1 MNIETKW
8 TAFEEPSYV
17 TKKAKPRVTLS
28 PMKKFC
34 IGAKAF
40 RALGSPDAVLLYF
53 DIPGNRIGM
62 KKASLLEP
70 ISVRVTRCARDRTV
84 GYVSAGG
91 FCNQFRIR
99 PEVTIEFNEITF
111 DKDGMMILDLNS
123 ARRFKR

>member
-1 MNIETKW
+1 MNIETEW

-28 PMKKFC
+28 PTKKFC

-40 RALGSPDAVLLYF
+40 RAMGSPDAVLLYF
-53 DIPGNRIGM
+53 DIPGNRVGM
-62 KKASLLEP
+62 KKASLLLP
-70 ISVRVTRCARDRTV
+70 SSLRVTRSSRDRTV

-91 FCNQFRIR
+91 FCNQFRIK
-99 PEVTIEFNEITF
+99 PETTIEFNEITF
-111 DKDGMMILDLNS
+111 EKDGMMILDLNT